1 MKTLMKALLAIV
13 GVLTPC
19 AFVHAQEV
27 DPATE
32 QRIKADVQKT
42 MDQIYAGIAANR
54 KVNAAIQEEWR
65 QSMYRTAEAR
75 ARYEYAQQDLL
86 NHRERMR
93 MREEAR
99 LRYYYPQRVI
109 VEPYNPYG
117 IYYYP
122 GY

>member
-1 MKTLMKALLAIV
+1 MKTTMKALLAML
-13 GVLTPC
+13 GVFALYVP
-19 AFVHAQEV
+19 AYSQDV

-32 QRIKADVQKT
+32 QRIKADVQQT
-42 MDQIYAGIAANR
+42 MDRIYAGIAANR